1 MGPCLAI
8 RGGVCPKMEG
18 VCPGFAQ
25 GLPRGLPARRHSFTE
40 GSVAH
45 RPTFCVFGTHGCAW
59 GFVGCM
65 GEHERTSRSWLH
77 PRDWPCCSCWT
88 ALLMRQCLVRT
99 VRAGRSVLVSVST
112 CNVESVFLF
121 QLGSVPAPLRR
132 LTEHAELCATAAQ
145 RRRVAPAFRNTSRRL
160 QTFSAAKAL
169 KERVRC
175 RLSTER
181 CRQHACLPQAYRVV

>member
-1 MGPCLAI
+1 MPRRPSLLGPCLAS
-8 RGGVCPKMEG
+8 RGGVCPKLEG

-112 CNVESVFLF
+112 CNVESCFCSSWARSL
-121 QLGSVPAPLRR
+121 LHCEGSRNTQSYAPLPLSGGGWHQRSGTR
-132 LTEHAELCATAAQ
+132 ASTPTCPGASRPAGTA
-145 RRRVAPAFRNTSRRL
+145 
-160 QTFSAAKAL
+160 
-169 KERVRC
+169 
-175 RLSTER
+175 
-181 CRQHACLPQAYRVV
+181 